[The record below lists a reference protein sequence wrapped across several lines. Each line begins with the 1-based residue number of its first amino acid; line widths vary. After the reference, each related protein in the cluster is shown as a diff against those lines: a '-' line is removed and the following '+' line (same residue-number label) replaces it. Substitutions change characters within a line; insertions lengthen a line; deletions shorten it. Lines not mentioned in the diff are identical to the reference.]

1 MFFCPLPGG
10 MKCNCV
16 TLWGKKK
23 KKAFCGIY
31 VVLVGA
37 PLTGCA
43 VIDSRV
49 SFNLCNMEFGV
60 VVPLGLCL

>member
-10 MKCNCV
+10 MKRNCV
-16 TLWGKKK
+16 TLRWKKK
-23 KKAFCGIY
+23 KKALCGIY
-31 VVLVGA
+31 VVLVAA

-49 SFNLCNMEFGV
+49 SFILFNMEFGV